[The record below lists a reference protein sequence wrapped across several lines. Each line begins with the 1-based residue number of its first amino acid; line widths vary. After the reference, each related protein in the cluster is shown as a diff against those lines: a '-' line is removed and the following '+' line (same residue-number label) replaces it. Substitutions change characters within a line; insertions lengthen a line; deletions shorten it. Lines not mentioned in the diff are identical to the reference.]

1 MQTQNHARDEDLI
14 DWIHLNCF
22 EKKVFNDIR
31 GWVTTTINN
40 SIRARPNEDP
50 GVMYMLIPAD
60 IKFKDNPTEPV
71 PGYQF
76 LMSIRYSETDAEQYE
91 AFLPVNKAGMILS
104 CRDKDDVFVWN
115 PVEDAPNEGR

>member
-1 MQTQNHARDEDLI
+1 MQTQQHERDEDLI

-31 GWVTTTINN
+31 AWVTTTIND

-60 IKFKDNPTEPV
+60 ITFADGPQTPV

-76 LMSIRYSETDAEQYE
+76 LLSIHYSEQDAEQHE
-91 AFLPVNKAGMILS
+91 AFLPVNKAGKILA
-104 CRDKDDVFVWN
+104 CRDRSEVVTWH
-115 PVEDAPNEGR
+115 PVEDTPT